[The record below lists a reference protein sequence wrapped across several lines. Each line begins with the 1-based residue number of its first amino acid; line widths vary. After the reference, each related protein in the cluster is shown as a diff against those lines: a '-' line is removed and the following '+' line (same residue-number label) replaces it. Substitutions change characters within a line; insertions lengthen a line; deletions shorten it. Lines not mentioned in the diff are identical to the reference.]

1 MKIRYELI
9 IPAIIIVATL
19 VWGYSLTINEKQP
32 ETAVTEVHLAY
43 QFGFHYG
50 QHVIMDHFNLIEKYG
65 GGTLTAKFEKISG
78 GSTINEAIVTGNI
91 DFASMSAA
99 AAIKGI
105 DKGVPTKILISMG
118 MKVAEIWTWRDD
130 IQSIEDF
137 SAGDIVASV
146 KLGSVQ
152 YVSLTKAYL
161 DIGRTREEAEAI
173 MGFFSHADALQLMI
187 QKEIDAAFSG
197 PPYTTEYERMGYH
210 KIADEITIWG
220 TSLPGSCLIGR
231 VEFCDEHP
239 EAMAAVLMAWL
250 EATEYIISNPRE
262 ASKIIGEA
270 YEYHENEA
278 WILWQEANLEWNP
291 TFGLTALE
299 ELASIMHQLEF
310 TENNLKFDDICFNQT
325 LGLIG
330 R

>member
-1 MKIRYELI
+1 MKFRYDI
-9 IPAIIIVATL
+9 VIPTL
-19 VWGYSLTINEKQP
+19 VIALAIAWGCSLSLQEQTP
-32 ETAVTEVHLAY
+32 ETVVTKVNLAY

-50 QHVIMDHFNLIEKYG
+50 QHVIMDHFNLIEKYS
-65 GGTLTAKFEKISG
+65 GGTLAATFHKISG

-99 AAIKGI
+99 ASIKGI
-105 DKGVPTKILISMG
+105 DKGVPTKIFISMG

-137 SAGDIVASV
+137 SEGDIVAAV

-161 DIGRTREEAEAI
+161 DIGRTREEAESI

-197 PPYTTEYERMGYH
+197 PPYTTEYEKMGYH
-210 KIADEITIWG
+210 KVTDEVEIWG
-220 TSLPGSCLIGR
+220 TALPGSVLIGR
-231 VEFCDEHP
+231 VEFTDEHP
-239 EAMAAVLMAWL
+239 EAVAAVLMAWL
-250 EATEYIISNPRE
+250 EATEFILSNPQE
-262 ASKIIGEA
+262 ASEIIGA
-270 YEYHENEA
+270 TYEYPADKA
-278 WILWQEANLEWNP
+278 WELWQEASLEWNP

-299 ELASIMHQLEF
+299 ELASIMYQLEF
-310 TENNLKFDDICFNQT
+310 TANNLKFEDICFKQT

>member
-1 MKIRYELI
+1 MKVKYEMIAVALI
-9 IPAIIIVATL
+9 IIIAVIWGYTL
-19 VWGYSLTINEKQP
+19 VKQEEQP
-32 ETAVTEVHLAY
+32 ETKQFEIHLAY

-50 QHVIMDHFNLIEKYG
+50 QHIIMDHFDLIEKYS
-65 GGTLTAKFEKISG
+65 GGTITAKFTKISG
-78 GSTINEAIVTGNI
+78 GSTINEAIITGNI

-99 AAIKGI
+99 AAIEGM
-105 DKGVPTKILISMG
+105 DRGVPTKILISMG
-118 MKVAEIWTWRDD
+118 MKVAEIWTWRED

-137 SAGDIVASV
+137 REGDIVASV

-161 DIGRTREEAEAI
+161 DIGRTREQAEAI

-197 PPYTTEYERMGYH
+197 PPYTTEYEKMGYH
-210 KIADEITIWG
+210 KVADEITIWG
-220 TSLPGSCLIGR
+220 TSLPGSVLIGR
-231 VEFCDEHP
+231 VEFCNEHP
-239 EAMAAVLMAWL
+239 DAIAAVLMAWL
-250 EATEYIISNPRE
+250 EATEYITSNPKE
-262 ASKIIGEA
+262 ASAIIGEA
-270 YEYHENEA
+270 YEYKAIEA
-278 WILWQEANLEWNP
+278 WELWKEASLEWNP

-299 ELASIMHQLEF
+299 ELSSIMYELGF
-310 TENNLKFDDICFNQT
+310 TSNNLKFEDICFEQT

>member
-1 MKIRYELI
+1 MKSRDLIVLSVLI
-9 IPAIIIVATL
+9 ILFFAFGYVITL
-19 VWGYSLTINEKQP
+19 KPKQVEVKP
-32 ETAVTEVHLAY
+32 VEVHLAY

-50 QHVIMDHFNLIEKYG
+50 QHVIMDHFDLIEKYS
-65 GGTLTAKFEKISG
+65 GGTVTAKFEKISG

-105 DKGVPTKILISMG
+105 DKGVDTKILISMG
-118 MKVAEIWTWRDD
+118 RKVAEIWTWRND

-137 SAGDIVASV
+137 SEGDIIAAV

-152 YVSLTKAYL
+152 YVSITKAYL

-173 MGFFSHADALQLMI
+173 MGFFSHADALQLMV
-187 QKEIDAAFSG
+187 QKEIDAAFTG
-197 PPYTTEYERMGYH
+197 PPYTTEYEKMGYH
-210 KIADEITIWG
+210 KIGDELTIWG
-220 TSLPGSCLIGR
+220 TYLPGSCLIGR
-231 VEFCDEHP
+231 VEFCEEHP
-239 EAMAAVLMAWL
+239 EAIASVLMAWF
-250 EATEYIISNPRE
+250 EATDFIISNPKE
-262 ASKIIGEA
+262 ASRIIGET
-270 YEYHENEA
+270 YEYDADKA
-278 WILWQEANLEWNP
+278 WTLWQEASLEWNP

-299 ELASIMHQLEF
+299 ELASMMYQLEF
-310 TENNLKFDDICFNQT
+310 VSQNLEFEDICFGQT